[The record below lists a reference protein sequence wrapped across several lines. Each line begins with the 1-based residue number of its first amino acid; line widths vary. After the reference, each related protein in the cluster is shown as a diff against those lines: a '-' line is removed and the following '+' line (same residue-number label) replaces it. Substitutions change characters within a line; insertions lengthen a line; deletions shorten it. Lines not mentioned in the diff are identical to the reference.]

1 MSKTDIKIKRL
12 QIRLKG
18 ISPQTARAATEGLA
32 QSLAAE
38 LGRGARAKSGGASV
52 KVGELKPHALTAEQG
67 TSAAALRRLIAAHI
81 AASVK
86 GKIGKRS

>member
-1 MSKTDIKIKRL
+1 MNKTDIKIKRL

-18 ISPQTARAATEGLA
+18 ISPQTARAATDGLG

-38 LGRGARAKSGGASV
+38 LGRDARMKSGGASV
-52 KVGELKPHALTAEQG
+52 NVGEIKPNTLIAGQG
-67 TSAAALRRLIAAHI
+67 TSPAALRSLIAAHI

-86 GKIGKRS
+86 GKLGRRS

>member
-1 MSKTDIKIKRL
+1 MSKTNIKIKRL

-18 ISPQTARAATEGLA
+18 ISPQTARAASEGLG

-38 LGRGARAKSGGASV
+38 LGREAGAKAGSASV
-52 KVGELKPHALTAEQG
+52 NVSELKPNTLTAEQG
-67 TSAAALRRLIAAHI
+67 TSAAALRRLIATHI

-86 GKIGKRS
+86 GKIEKRS